1 MVTNIYIFNFKR
13 ACLRVVVNTH
23 LVQVSDTLVSSSV
36 SELAEK
42 ERETFGTLLG
52 KQGDHMAS
60 SPSQK

>member
-1 MVTNIYIFNFKR
+1 MVI
-13 ACLRVVVNTH
+13 ANTH

-36 SELAEK
+36 SGLAEK